1 MVTLTEVQDEHFQS
15 SQMGPEADD
24 EDFTDTGA
32 SFGQGSSEASAL
44 TSFCLDSEISNESD
58 FDPSSETLAERL
70 YALRDMIPPTTR
82 GWVSS
87 RVSSFSAKAWSVLS
101 FGGKGAWV
109 ITTSALFFGVPFALS
124 FAEDQQLT
132 AMEQE
137 YNMRQTGSELLTAGS
152 DQSTAE
158 KVGAALGDAKPQP
171 A

>member
-1 MVTLTEVQDEHFQS
+1 MVTLTEVEDEHFQI
-15 SQMGPEADD
+15 SQAGPDD
-24 EDFTDTGA
+24 DDFTDT
-32 SFGQGSSEASAL
+32 
-44 TSFCLDSEISNESD
+44 DSKISNESE

-70 YALRDMIPPTTR
+70 YALRDIIPPTTR

-87 RVSSFSAKAWSVLS
+87 RVTSFSSKTWTVLS
-101 FGGKGAWV
+101 FGGKSAWV

-152 DQSTAE
+152 EPGTAE
-158 KVGAALGDAKPQP
+158 KVGAAIGENKTKP
-171 A
+171 AL